1 MPQKEELFLVSLL
14 QDVGM
19 LALRESFP
27 ETYGNLVKGSR
38 GRHEALLQ
46 LEREEFGCDHGE

>member
-14 QDVGM
+14 QDEGM